1 MAIDI
6 ANISTSLGTKL
17 ITFSPANATPSGDVI
32 PGSCT
37 IHMIE
42 IDNTANGSDIAY
54 LKIINGDGT
63 GTAGVITV
71 GTDAPE
77 YVFHCPAGTKLTYL
91 FPETISITSKLRMW
105 CVTGAGTAG
114 TTSPSGNVKVEVLVS

>member
-17 ITFSPANATPSGDVI
+17 ITYSPANATPSGAVI

-42 IDNTANGSDIAY
+42 IDNTANNSDVAY
-54 LKIINGDGT
+54 LKIINGDGS
-63 GTAGVITV
+63 GQSGVVTV

-77 YVFHCPAGTKLTYL
+77 YIFHCPAATKLTYL

-105 CVTGAGTAG
+105 CVNAAGTAG
-114 TTSPSGNVKVEVLVS
+114 TNSPTSSVKVEVLVS